1 MHYTGIAPN
10 FSPHILSSHMHVC
23 SHTLHTLCY
32 VLGHL
37 QISSVQKVPSPEP
50 FIVINC
56 STTGL
61 PPTRVIW
68 TKGETQLVNNQMY
81 QLSQFPSDRVTSTY
95 SNLLAINQTLQ
106 QLRGVYR
113 CAVNSEQTG
122 TNQSTSSRTVTT
134 GMD

>member
-1 MHYTGIAPN
+1 MY
-10 FSPHILSSHMHVC
+10 VC
-23 SHTLHTLCY
+23 SHTHVHAHACI
-32 VLGHL
+32 GRL
-37 QISSVQKVPSPEP
+37 QILSVQKVPSP

-95 SNLLAINQTLQ
+95 SNLLTINQTLQ
-106 QLRGVYR
+106 QLRGFYHCKVE
-113 CAVNSEQTG
+113 SEQTG
-122 TNQSTSSRTVTT
+122 TSQSSFGANITQ
-134 GMD
+134 GK

>member
-1 MHYTGIAPN
+1 MHYAGIAPN
-10 FSPHILSSHMHVC
+10 FSLRILSSHMHVC

-32 VLGHL
+32 VLGRL

-95 SNLLAINQTLQ
+95 SNLLTINQTLQ
-106 QLRGVYR
+106 QSRGLYLCEVE
-113 CAVNSEQTG
+113 SEQTG
-122 TNQSTSSRTVTT
+122 TNQSSFGPNITQ
-134 GMD
+134 GK